1 MEKRSS
7 KGGSKMLVNKTTEGK
22 YELLIFVTLKII
34 TSFLDNIKLNTTS
47 QLGKQPTQQPAI
59 ISNPTQQK
67 DTKLS

>member
-47 QLGKQPTQQPAI
+47 QLGK
-59 ISNPTQQK
+59 
-67 DTKLS
+67 